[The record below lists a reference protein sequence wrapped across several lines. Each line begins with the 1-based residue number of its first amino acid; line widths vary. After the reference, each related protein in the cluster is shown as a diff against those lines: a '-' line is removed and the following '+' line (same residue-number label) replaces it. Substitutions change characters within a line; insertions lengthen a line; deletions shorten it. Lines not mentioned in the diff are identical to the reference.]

1 MVENT
6 WSARKSLISLHCWG
20 SETDWSCRVLIVE
33 AFHCLLQWFILFL
46 FLFCLMLCSWC
57 CRSGLFG
64 FGARCVFSSGDKYLW
79 WWCSREAWG
88 LWRSRNLQIREKG
101 KRSERINV
109 AIHKAWYVGPW
120 LRSWSSWQ
128 LITLSSLQS
137 LSIMLQKLDAVSAC
151 FLIINMKRWIELD
164 WNGEITVLLNL
175 TINKGMLLKL
185 VLARLWC
192 GIVTA

>member
-1 MVENT
+1 
-6 WSARKSLISLHCWG
+6 
-20 SETDWSCRVLIVE
+20 
-33 AFHCLLQWFILFL
+33 
-46 FLFCLMLCSWC
+46 
-57 CRSGLFG
+57 
-64 FGARCVFSSGDKYLW
+64 
-79 WWCSREAWG
+79 
-88 LWRSRNLQIREKG
+88 
-101 KRSERINV
+101 
-109 AIHKAWYVGPW
+109 
-120 LRSWSSWQ
+120 
-128 LITLSSLQS
+128 LQS